1 MQCSRCGGLVL
12 ERYGQWTCCNCGH
25 DPFLKLIT
33 VKCSNPDCFAL
44 PELNGYC
51 TPCWHSRKRSTLT
64 EAQKA
69 KMYREKQRRA
79 NAAKRAKRAQLKEA
93 TSEQSDTA
101 QQSVC
106 GVVGVSGG
114 DCRAVEPMG
123 QSAPGSLRI
132 HRPAVP
138 EGRLLSDCDPGH
150 EYGEH
155 EQPHCKDQNAACV
168 MEMDHVGQSPG
179 SVGLGVAR

>member
-1 MQCSRCGGLVL
+1 MTCTRCQGLVL
-12 ERYGQWTCCNCGH
+12 ERYGAFACINCGH

-93 TSEQSDTA
+93 TSDVHTSRADAERQECGRCDEIGTSLPIEAVHGVENRGHGTA
-101 QQSVC
+101 
-106 GVVGVSGG
+106 
-114 DCRAVEPMG
+114 
-123 QSAPGSLRI
+123 SL
-132 HRPAVP
+132 A
-138 EGRLLSDCDPGH
+138 
-150 EYGEH
+150 
-155 EQPHCKDQNAACV
+155 
-168 MEMDHVGQSPG
+168 M
-179 SVGLGVAR
+179 